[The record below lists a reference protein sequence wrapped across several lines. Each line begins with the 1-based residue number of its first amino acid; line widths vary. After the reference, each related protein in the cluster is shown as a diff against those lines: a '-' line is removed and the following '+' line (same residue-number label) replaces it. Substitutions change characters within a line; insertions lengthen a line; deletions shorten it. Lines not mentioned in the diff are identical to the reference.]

1 MGYGTGETASPEQAQ
16 EMHKFIRKQFVRH
29 TDDIAEE
36 VSILYGGSVKPEN
49 AKEIFSKPDVDG
61 GLVGQL

>member
-29 TDDIAEE
+29 TETISEE

-49 AKEIFSKPDVDG
+49 KKKFF
-61 GLVGQL
+61 